1 MSQFTKKAI
10 KESFVKLLNE
20 RPFDKIT
27 VKDVVEDCGIN
38 RNTFYYYYQDIFALL
53 DDVFETETN
62 DVISSGYIH
71 DSWQEGFIKS
81 AGFAMRNKSAVFHV
95 YNSINRQQLERYLY
109 KVSEDLMEN
118 IVKKEAEG
126 LNVSEEDIRLV
137 SIFYKHA
144 IVGLF
149 LEWLERGMKD
159 EPEYIIRRMGQLL
172 DGNIRHILVRAE
184 KEFQNEKGASQGI
197 SDD

>member
-27 VKDVVEDCGIN
+27 IKDVVEDCGIN

-53 DDVFETETN
+53 DDIFESEAN
-62 DVISSGYIH
+62 DVIGSGYVH

-81 AGFAMRNKSAVFHV
+81 AGFAMRNKSAIFHV
-95 YNSINRQQLERYLY
+95 YNSINRQHLERYLY
-109 KVSEDLMEN
+109 KVSEDLMEG
-118 IVKKEAEG
+118 IVKSEAEG
-126 LNVSEEDIRLV
+126 LNVSDEDIRLV
-137 SIFYKHA
+137 SVFYKHA

-149 LEWLERGMKD
+149 LEWLQRGMKD
-159 EPEYIIRRMGQLL
+159 EPEYIIRRMGRLL
-172 DGNIRHILVRAE
+172 DGNIRNILARAE
-184 KEFQNEKGASQGI
+184 KESQIGNSVSHVT